1 MDVWNLSSDNLKN
14 IASGKETIETDGF
27 KISFFGN
34 PLDGDEFSIVEDSA
48 SSGMSFLL
56 TRPQDFAAASTTLVS
71 SSSSN
76 TSDAQLEEITKINFE
91 DQTLIGNVNNVF
103 SNGLNPVTSTEFSKD
118 GGAAIIQNGT
128 EFINLSSYSTQPAI
142 KFGISSS
149 DIENLTSF
157 TVTLADASSVTVDIT
172 GAESIEAV
180 SYTHLT
186 LPTTPYV

>member
-1 MDVWNLSSDNLKN
+1 MSSDNFKN
-14 IASGKETIETDGF
+14 IGSGKETIETDGF

-56 TRPQDFAAASTTLVS
+56 QDHKILLQLNHLVS

-91 DQTLIGNVNNVF
+91 DQTLIGNVNNIF

-128 EFINLSSYSTQPAI
+128 EFINLSSYSTQPEI

-157 TVTLADASSVTVDIT
+157 TV
-172 GAESIEAV
+172 
-180 SYTHLT
+180 H
-186 LPTTPYV
+186 

>member
-1 MDVWNLSSDNLKN
+1 MYNEELDLWNLSSDNLKN
-14 IASGKETIETDGF
+14 IGSGKEIIETDGF
-27 KISFFGN
+27 KISF
-34 PLDGDEFSIVEDSA
+34 LVILLMV
-48 SSGMSFLL
+48 MSFLL
-56 TRPQDFAAASTTLVS
+56 LKIVPLREWVFCLQDPRFWPLNHSVS

-91 DQTLIGNVNNVF
+91 DQTLIGNVNNIF

-128 EFINLSSYSTQPAI
+128 EFINLSSYSTQPEI

-172 GAESIEAV
+172 GAESMKMSLIYWTVVEM
-180 SYTHLT
+180 
-186 LPTTPYV
+186 